1 MVQYLLWG
9 VITLAMNAV
18 NTALS
23 RARASASFKYHSIMA
38 AIAGFV
44 WIFNQLFA
52 VNILYDIWH
61 TGNWVLFCILVVLYM
76 IATVVGSV
84 GSHWFLM
91 HHFEHGSS
99 RVGARLE

>member
-23 RARASASFKYHSIMA
+23 RARASASLKYHSIMA

-44 WIFNQLFA
+44 WIFNQLFS
-52 VNILYDIWH
+52 VNILYYFWH
-61 TGNWVLFCILVVLYM
+61 SGNWVLFCILVLLYM
-76 IATVVGSV
+76 LVTVVGSF
-84 GSHWFLM
+84 GIHLFLM
-91 HHFEHGSS
+91 INFKHGNS
-99 RVGARLE
+99 RVGVRL